1 MTSEVVIGKK
11 EYVIITKKEYEL
23 LKKGA
28 VLKSFE
34 GRLFSSEQARKKSD
48 SLIEKWAKLK

>member
-1 MTSEVVIGKK
+1 MTSEVVIG
-11 EYVIITKKEYEL
+11 KKEYEL

-34 GRLFSSEQARKKSD
+34 GRLFSSEQARKKSS
-48 SLIEKWAKLK
+48 SLIEKWAKSK